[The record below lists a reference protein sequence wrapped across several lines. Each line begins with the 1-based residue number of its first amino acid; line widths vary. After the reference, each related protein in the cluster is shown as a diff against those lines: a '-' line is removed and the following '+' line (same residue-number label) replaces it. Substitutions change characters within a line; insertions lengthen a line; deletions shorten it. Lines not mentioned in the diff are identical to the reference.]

1 MSFFRVTLLGSGS
14 NGNCTLIETP
24 KVRILVDAG
33 FSGKQ
38 IAERLAGLGLTLAD
52 IQGVLIT
59 HEHSDHVMG
68 LPVLANRWN
77 IPVYC
82 NRLTAESLKPDLP
95 KFKDWR
101 LFRTGESLD
110 LEDLTVDTFPIP
122 HDAYDPC
129 GFVFHR
135 GSEAVG
141 FLTDLG
147 YATKLVVERV
157 RASTVLILEAN
168 HDVGLLRADTKRP
181 WGVKQRILARHGH
194 LSNEAAATVAAQIVT
209 DRLRHLFL
217 GHLSEDCNRPELAE
231 QVVKSKLEQMGVAH
245 VQIHKTFQGNPNS
258 PLEVEGP
265 LDKETPEKGFPAEGP
280 ALAPR
285 DYVSPKVSEPSPSV
299 FVLRAE

>member
-14 NGNCTLIETP
+14 NGNCTLIETS
-24 KVRILVDAG
+24 RIRLLVDAG

-38 IAERLAGLGLTLAD
+38 IAARLAGLGLALED
-52 IQGVLIT
+52 IHGVLLT

-68 LPVLANRWN
+68 LPVLANRMK

-82 NRLTAESLKPDLP
+82 NRLTAECLKPELP
-95 KFKDWR
+95 KFQDWQI
-101 LFRTGESLD
+101 FRTGESLE
-110 LEDLTVDTFPIP
+110 LGDLTVDTFPIP

-135 GSEAVG
+135 GREAVG

-147 YATKLVVERV
+147 HATKLVVERV

-168 HDVGLLRADTKRP
+168 HDVAMLRADTKRP

-194 LSNEAAATVAAQIVT
+194 LSNEAAAEVAAQIVT

-231 QVVKSKLEQMGVAH
+231 QVVRRRLEQMGVFH
-245 VQIHKTFQGNPNS
+245 VRFHETFQGKANC
-258 PLEVEGP
+258 PLEVAGA
-265 LDKETPEKGFPAEGP
+265 DGP
-280 ALAPR
+280 AANENTRVFSAPDR
-285 DYVSPKVSEPSPSV
+285 VEGIVPPVS
-299 FVLRAE
+299 